1 MFACDKCGGNHS
13 YAFVPK
19 PGVHQSGGRHAGS
32 QLLKISPCSH
42 ACSLCCVSL
51 YLTLTQTVREGQGK
65 KILLELFE
73 FLQKPLDFVSLLAP
87 SAMEN
92 LLGLFVLCFIVA
104 DLRSNSLRR
113 RANFEKGHCACILLA
128 TLDRTYYL
136 GLSLL
141 SETGSN

>member
-19 PGVHQSGGRHAGS
+19 RGVHQSRGRDAGS